1 MARTD
6 KEQDAYLASKEYAD
20 KQAALAEERRRESG
34 FYQGTSTSAK
44 GGPGAPGPRAY
55 TEEGYRE
62 AGGYRGNS
70 RTGGAG
76 PGAPAYGSPESIGL
90 PPSNPNAPKLI
101 DDPNDD
107 PNNPGPTLPI
117 EPGYVEPKYPL
128 PGVPLT
134 PVKPVPI
141 VPVKPVEPIPKK
153 PLDDPKDNPAYAALL
168 AAMSAYG
175 IEGLAGTLLKIRTD
189 YPEITSEDLL
199 SLLRF
204 DTRYNAGYLKRFA
217 GNAKLT
223 AAGKPT
229 LDEKTYFANEAAYAK
244 IFKAYGV
251 DRFANRDQYAT
262 LIGNDLAPT
271 EVSTRVGMAYD
282 RVLNA
287 DSNVSLA
294 LRKYASSLTTGDLVA
309 AMLDPVN
316 QLPELERKITSA
328 EIGGQALNQGLQLSE
343 QSRMTELV
351 NAKVDREAAMV
362 GYKNVAT
369 VLPEA
374 TKFGNIY
381 GESKFV
387 NQKTGMAEKLEYTQS
402 TGEEEYLLDNVEA
415 QKKRLYLRAKELAS
429 FDASAGNAPGAYS
442 TSYLK
447 KSSAAGLV

>member
-1 MARTD
+1 MAKLDRD
-6 KEQDAYLASKEYAD
+6 NAFFGYKAPVVPVFDEQRKIQEARAAQLAA
-20 KQAALAEERRRESG
+20 
-34 FYQGTSTSAK
+34 
-44 GGPGAPGPRAY
+44 
-55 TEEGYRE
+55 
-62 AGGYRGNS
+62 
-70 RTGGAG
+70 
-76 PGAPAYGSPESIGL
+76 SPESLAAAAASRASWAADADPYTTALVGNTGKTQAQLDVAQGATDTATMITDLYGPIGIT
-90 PPSNPNAPKLI
+90 SKV
-101 DDPNDD
+101 DPNTGKVITKSPTGAILGSPTQTPIGT
-107 PNNPGPTLPI
+107 PN
-117 EPGYVEPKYPL
+117 
-128 PGVPLT
+128 
-134 PVKPVPI
+134 PVV
-141 VPVKPVEPIPKK
+141 VPKK
-153 PLDDPKDNPAYAALL
+153 VDEIKENPAYAALL

-175 IEGLAGTLLKIRTD
+175 IEGLAATLLKIRTD
-189 YPEITSEDLL
+189 YPDITSDDLL

-262 LIGNDLAPT
+262 LIGNELAPT

-328 EIGGQALNQGLQLSE
+328 EIGGQALNQGLQLSD
-343 QSRMTELV
+343 QSRITELV

-362 GYKNVAT
+362 GYKNIAT

-381 GESKFV
+381 SE
-387 NQKTGMAEKLEYTQS
+387 TGVKYDQS
-402 TGEEEYLLDNVEA
+402 TGEEEYLLDNVAA
-415 QKKRLYLRAKELAS
+415 QKKRLLLRGKELAS
-429 FDASAGNAPGAYS
+429 FEASAGNAPGAYS
-442 TSYLK
+442 TGYLK
-447 KSSAAGLV
+447 RSSTAGQI

>member
-1 MARTD
+1 MAKLDRD
-6 KEQDAYLASKEYAD
+6 NAFFGYKVPPAAPVFDEQRKIQEARAAQLAS
-20 KQAALAEERRRESG
+20 
-34 FYQGTSTSAK
+34 
-44 GGPGAPGPRAY
+44 
-55 TEEGYRE
+55 
-62 AGGYRGNS
+62 
-70 RTGGAG
+70 
-76 PGAPAYGSPESIGL
+76 SPESLAAADESRASRAADADPYYTVRVGNTGKTQAQLDAAQGATDTAAMINEL
-90 PPSNPNAPKLI
+90 YPQFKSTVDPK
-101 DDPNDD
+101 
-107 PNNPGPTLPI
+107 T
-117 EPGYVEPKYPL
+117 GYVSTVNRATGSPL
-128 PGVPLT
+128 LT
-134 PVKPVPI
+134 AKATADAKI
-141 VPVKPVEPIPKK
+141 IADKK
-153 PLDDPKDNPAYAALL
+153 IADEIKANPAYAALL

-175 IEGLAGTLLKIRTD
+175 IEGLAATLLKIRTD
-189 YPEITSEDLL
+189 YPDITSEDLL

-217 GNAKLT
+217 GNAKLA

-229 LDEKTYFANEAAYAK
+229 LDEKTYFANESAYAK

-262 LIGNDLAPT
+262 LIGNELAPT

-287 DSNVSLA
+287 NSNVSLA

-328 EIGGQALNQGLQLSE
+328 EIGGQALNQGLQLSD
-343 QSRMTELV
+343 QARITELV

-381 GESKFV
+381 SE
-387 NQKTGMAEKLEYTQS
+387 TGVKYDQS
-402 TGEEEYLLDNVEA
+402 TGEEEYLLDNVAA
-415 QKKRLYLRAKELAS
+415 QKKRLLLKGKELAS
-429 FDASAGNAPGAYS
+429 FEGSAGNAPGAYG
-442 TSYLK
+442 TTYLK
-447 KSSAAGLV
+447 KSSAAGLI

>member
-1 MARTD
+1 MASADALNDARLAAAAKKAARILD
-6 KEQDAYLASKEYAD
+6 EQTKKDEAEKARFAYLKAQERD
-20 KQAALAEERRRESG
+20 KRLAEEAAEIAADPELTYAFG
-34 FYQGTSTSAK
+34 KVGDTGKTQAQLDAAK
-44 GGPGAPGPRAY
+44 GATDTATMINELYPQFKSTVDPKTGYVSTVNRA
-55 TEEGYRE
+55 T
-62 AGGYRGNS
+62 
-70 RTGGAG
+70 
-76 PGAPAYGSPESIGL
+76 GSPIVTSEV
-90 PPSNPNAPKLI
+90 AA
-101 DDPNDD
+101 
-107 PNNPGPTLPI
+107 NNKI
-117 EPGYVEPKYPL
+117 
-128 PGVPLT
+128 
-134 PVKPVPI
+134 I
-141 VPVKPVEPIPKK
+141 ADKK
-153 PLDDPKDNPAYAALL
+153 IADEIKANPAYAALL

-175 IEGLAGTLLKIRTD
+175 IEGLAATLLKIRTD
-189 YPEITSEDLL
+189 YPDISSEDLL

-217 GNAKLT
+217 GNAKLA

-262 LIGNDLAPT
+262 LIGNELAPT

-328 EIGGQALNQGLQLSE
+328 EIGGQALNQGLQLSD
-343 QSRMTELV
+343 QARMTELV

-381 GESKFV
+381 SE
-387 NQKTGMAEKLEYTQS
+387 TGVKYDQS
-402 TGEEEYLLDNVEA
+402 TGEEEYLLDNVAA
-415 QKKRLYLRAKELAS
+415 QKKRLLLKGKELAS
-429 FDASAGNAPGAYS
+429 FEGSAGNAPGAYS
-442 TSYLK
+442 TGYLK
-447 KSSAAGLV
+447 RSSTAGLI

>member
-1 MARTD
+1 MASADALNDARLAAAAKKAARILD
-6 KEQDAYLASKEYAD
+6 EQTKKDEAEKARFAYLKAQERD
-20 KQAALAEERRRESG
+20 KRLAEEAAEIAADPELTYAFG
-34 FYQGTSTSAK
+34 KVGNTGKTQGQLDTAK
-44 GGPGAPGPRAY
+44 GATDTATMINELYPQFKS
-55 TEEGYRE
+55 TVD
-62 AGGYRGNS
+62 
-70 RTGGAG
+70 
-76 PGAPAYGSPESIGL
+76 
-90 PPSNPNAPKLI
+90 PK
-101 DDPNDD
+101 
-107 PNNPGPTLPI
+107 T
-117 EPGYVEPKYPL
+117 GYVATVNRAT
-128 PGVPLT
+128 GT
-134 PVKPVPI
+134 PI
-141 VPVKPVEPIPKK
+141 VSSAVAASNKIIEDKK
-153 PLDDPKDNPAYAALL
+153 IADEIKANPAYAALL

-175 IEGLAGTLLKIRTD
+175 IEGLAATLLKIRTD
-189 YPEITSEDLL
+189 YPDISSEDLL

-223 AAGKPT
+223 AAGKAT

-262 LIGNDLAPT
+262 LIGNELAPT

-328 EIGGQALNQGLQLSE
+328 EIGGQALNQGLQLSD
-343 QSRMTELV
+343 QARITELV

-362 GYKNVAT
+362 GYKNIAT

-381 GESKFV
+381 GE
-387 NQKTGMAEKLEYTQS
+387 TGVKYDQS
-402 TGEEEYLLDNVEA
+402 TGEEEYLLDNVAA
-415 QKKRLYLRAKELAS
+415 QKKRLLLKGKELAS
-429 FDASAGNAPGAYS
+429 FDGSAGNAPGAYS
-442 TSYLK
+442 TGYLK
-447 KSSAAGLV
+447 RSSTAGLI

>member
-1 MARTD
+1 MPSADTLNEAKLAAKAKANPVRIVDEQTKKAGAADARAANLKALERD
-6 KEQDAYLASKEYAD
+6 KR
-20 KQAALAEERRRESG
+20 LAEEAAEIAANPELTYAIAKVGGTGKTRAQLDAAANATKTAEQINELYPQFESKVDPKTG
-34 FYQGTSTSAK
+34 YVVTKDRIT
-44 GGPGAPGPRAY
+44 GAIIL
-55 TEEGYRE
+55 TKENED
-62 AGGYRGNS
+62 
-70 RTGGAG
+70 
-76 PGAPAYGSPESIGL
+76 
-90 PPSNPNAPKLI
+90 KKKKI
-101 DDPNDD
+101 DD
-107 PNNPGPTLPI
+107 
-117 EPGYVEPKYPL
+117 
-128 PGVPLT
+128 
-134 PVKPVPI
+134 
-141 VPVKPVEPIPKK
+141 KK
-153 PLDDPKDNPAYAALL
+153 IADAIKANPAYAALL
-168 AAMSAYG
+168 AAMAAYG
-175 IEGLAGTLLKIRTD
+175 IEGLAETLLKIRTD
-189 YPEITSEDLL
+189 YPDITSEDLL

-204 DTRYNAGYLKRFA
+204 DARYNAGYLKRFA
-217 GNAKLT
+217 GNAKLM

-343 QSRMTELV
+343 QSRMTELI

>member
-1 MARTD
+1 MASADALNDARLAAAAKKAARILD
-6 KEQDAYLASKEYAD
+6 EQTKKDEAEKARFAYLKAQERD
-20 KQAALAEERRRESG
+20 KRLAEEAAEIAADPELTYAFGKVGDTGKTRA
-34 FYQGTSTSAK
+34 QLDAAK
-44 GGPGAPGPRAY
+44 GATDTATMINELYPQFKS
-55 TEEGYRE
+55 TVD
-62 AGGYRGNS
+62 
-70 RTGGAG
+70 
-76 PGAPAYGSPESIGL
+76 
-90 PPSNPNAPKLI
+90 PK
-101 DDPNDD
+101 
-107 PNNPGPTLPI
+107 T
-117 EPGYVEPKYPL
+117 GYVSTVNRAT
-128 PGVPLT
+128 GT
-134 PVKPVPI
+134 PI
-141 VPVKPVEPIPKK
+141 VSSAVAASNKIIEDKK
-153 PLDDPKDNPAYAALL
+153 IADEIKANPAYAALL

-175 IEGLAGTLLKIRTD
+175 IEGLAATLLKIRTD
-189 YPEITSEDLL
+189 YPDISSEDLL

-217 GNAKLT
+217 GNAKLA

-229 LDEKTYFANEAAYAK
+229 LDEKTYFANESAYAK

-262 LIGNDLAPT
+262 LIGNELAPT

-328 EIGGQALNQGLQLSE
+328 EIGGQALNQGLQLSD
-343 QSRMTELV
+343 QARITELV

-362 GYKNVAT
+362 GYKNIAT

-381 GESKFV
+381 GE
-387 NQKTGMAEKLEYTQS
+387 TGVKYDQS
-402 TGEEEYLLDNVEA
+402 TGEEEYLLDNVAA
-415 QKKRLYLRAKELAS
+415 QKKRLLLKGKELAS
-429 FDASAGNAPGAYS
+429 FEGSAGNAPGAYS

-447 KSSAAGLV
+447 KSSAAGLI

>member
-1 MARTD
+1 MAKLDRD
-6 KEQDAYLASKEYAD
+6 NAFYNYQAPPAAPVFDEQRKIQEARAAQLAS
-20 KQAALAEERRRESG
+20 
-34 FYQGTSTSAK
+34 
-44 GGPGAPGPRAY
+44 
-55 TEEGYRE
+55 
-62 AGGYRGNS
+62 
-70 RTGGAG
+70 
-76 PGAPAYGSPESIGL
+76 SPESLAAADASRASRAADADPYTTALVGNTGKTQAQLDAAEGATNTAKMINDLYGPIGIT
-90 PPSNPNAPKLI
+90 STVDPKTGKVITKSPTGKILG
-101 DDPNDD
+101 DPNQTPIGG
-107 PNNPGPTLPI
+107 PN
-117 EPGYVEPKYPL
+117 
-128 PGVPLT
+128 
-134 PVKPVPI
+134 PI
-141 VPVKPVEPIPKK
+141 VPVVPKIV
-153 PLDDPKDNPAYAALL
+153 DDIKNNPAYAALL

-175 IEGLAGTLLKIRTD
+175 IEGLAATLLKIRTD
-189 YPEITSEDLL
+189 YPDITSEDLL

-217 GNAKLT
+217 GNAKLA

-262 LIGNDLAPT
+262 LIGNELAPT

-328 EIGGQALNQGLQLSE
+328 EIGGQALNQGLQLSD
-343 QSRMTELV
+343 QARITELV

-362 GYKNVAT
+362 GYKNIAT

-381 GESKFV
+381 SE
-387 NQKTGMAEKLEYTQS
+387 TGVKYDQS
-402 TGEEEYLLDNVEA
+402 TGEEEYLLNNVAAE
-415 QKKRLYLRAKELAS
+415 KKRLLLKGKELAS
-429 FDASAGNAPGAYS
+429 FDASAGNAPGAYG
-442 TSYLK
+442 TGYLK
-447 KSSAAGLV
+447 RSSAAGLI

>member
-1 MARTD
+1 MAKLDRD
-6 KEQDAYLASKEYAD
+6 NAFFGYKAPVVPVFDEQRKIQEARAAQLAA
-20 KQAALAEERRRESG
+20 
-34 FYQGTSTSAK
+34 
-44 GGPGAPGPRAY
+44 
-55 TEEGYRE
+55 
-62 AGGYRGNS
+62 
-70 RTGGAG
+70 
-76 PGAPAYGSPESIGL
+76 SPESLAAAAASKASWAADADPYTTVLVGNTGKTQAQLDVAEGATNTAKMINDLYGPIGIT
-90 PPSNPNAPKLI
+90 STVDPKTGKVITKSPTGAILG
-101 DDPNDD
+101 DPNQ
-107 PNNPGPTLPI
+107 TPI
-117 EPGYVEPKYPL
+117 K
-128 PGVPLT
+128 GVN
-134 PVKPVPI
+134 PI
-141 VPVKPVEPIPKK
+141 VPVVPSVV
-153 PLDDPKDNPAYAALL
+153 DDIKNNPAYAALL

-175 IEGLAGTLLKIRTD
+175 IEGLAATLLKIRTD
-189 YPEITSEDLL
+189 YPDITSDDLL

-262 LIGNDLAPT
+262 LIGNELAPT

-328 EIGGQALNQGLQLSE
+328 EIGGQALNQGLQLSD
-343 QSRMTELV
+343 QSRITELV

-362 GYKNVAT
+362 GYKNIAT

-381 GESKFV
+381 SE
-387 NQKTGMAEKLEYTQS
+387 TGVKYDQS
-402 TGEEEYLLDNVEA
+402 TGEEEYLLDNVAA
-415 QKKRLYLRAKELAS
+415 QKKRLLLRGKELAS
-429 FDASAGNAPGAYS
+429 FEASAGNAPGAYS
-442 TSYLK
+442 TGYLK
-447 KSSAAGLV
+447 RSSTAGQI

>member
-1 MARTD
+1 MASADALNEARLAAAAKANPVRIVDEQTK
-6 KEQDAYLASKEYAD
+6 KEEAEKARFAYLKAQERD
-20 KQAALAEERRRESG
+20 KRLAEEAAEIAADPELTYAFG
-34 FYQGTSTSAK
+34 KVGDTGKTQAQLDAAK
-44 GGPGAPGPRAY
+44 GATDTATMINELYPQFKS
-55 TEEGYRE
+55 TVD
-62 AGGYRGNS
+62 
-70 RTGGAG
+70 
-76 PGAPAYGSPESIGL
+76 
-90 PPSNPNAPKLI
+90 PK
-101 DDPNDD
+101 
-107 PNNPGPTLPI
+107 T
-117 EPGYVEPKYPL
+117 GYVSTVNRAT
-128 PGVPLT
+128 GT
-134 PVKPVPI
+134 PI
-141 VPVKPVEPIPKK
+141 VSSAVAASNKIIEDKK
-153 PLDDPKDNPAYAALL
+153 IADEIKANPAYAALL

-175 IEGLAGTLLKIRTD
+175 IEGLAATLLKIRTD
-189 YPEITSEDLL
+189 YPDISSEDLL

-217 GNAKLT
+217 GNAKLA

-229 LDEKTYFANEAAYAK
+229 LDEKTYFANESAYAK

-262 LIGNDLAPT
+262 LIGNELAPT

-328 EIGGQALNQGLQLSE
+328 EIGGQALNQGLQLSD
-343 QSRMTELV
+343 QARITELV

-362 GYKNVAT
+362 GYKNIAT

-381 GESKFV
+381 GE
-387 NQKTGMAEKLEYTQS
+387 TGVKYDQS
-402 TGEEEYLLDNVEA
+402 TGEEEYLLDNVAA
-415 QKKRLYLRAKELAS
+415 QKKRLLLKGKELAS
-429 FDASAGNAPGAYS
+429 FEGSAGNAPGAYS

-447 KSSAAGLV
+447 KSSAAGLI

>member
-1 MARTD
+1 MAKLDRD
-6 KEQDAYLASKEYAD
+6 NAFFGYKAPVVPVFDEQRKIQEARAAQLAS
-20 KQAALAEERRRESG
+20 
-34 FYQGTSTSAK
+34 
-44 GGPGAPGPRAY
+44 
-55 TEEGYRE
+55 
-62 AGGYRGNS
+62 
-70 RTGGAG
+70 
-76 PGAPAYGSPESIGL
+76 SPESLAAADASRASRAADADPYTTVRVGNTGKTQAQLDAAKGATDTATMINEL
-90 PPSNPNAPKLI
+90 YPQFKSTVDPK
-101 DDPNDD
+101 
-107 PNNPGPTLPI
+107 T
-117 EPGYVEPKYPL
+117 GYVATVNRAT
-128 PGVPLT
+128 GT
-134 PVKPVPI
+134 PI
-141 VPVKPVEPIPKK
+141 VSSAVAASNKIIEDKK
-153 PLDDPKDNPAYAALL
+153 IADEIKANPAYAALL

-175 IEGLAGTLLKIRTD
+175 IEGLAATLLKIRTD
-189 YPEITSEDLL
+189 YPDISSEDLL

-217 GNAKLT
+217 GNAKLA

-229 LDEKTYFANEAAYAK
+229 LDEKTYFANESAYAK

-262 LIGNDLAPT
+262 LIGNELAPT

-328 EIGGQALNQGLQLSE
+328 EIGGQALNQGLQLSD
-343 QSRMTELV
+343 QARMTELV

-381 GESKFV
+381 SE
-387 NQKTGMAEKLEYTQS
+387 TGVKYDQS
-402 TGEEEYLLDNVEA
+402 TGEEEYLLDNVAA
-415 QKKRLYLRAKELAS
+415 QKKRLLLKGKELAS
-429 FDASAGNAPGAYS
+429 FEGSAGNAPGAYS
-442 TSYLK
+442 TGYLK
-447 KSSAAGLV
+447 RSSTAGLI

>member
-1 MARTD
+1 MAKLDRD
-6 KEQDAYLASKEYAD
+6 NAFFGYKAPVVPVFDEQRKIQEARAAQLAA
-20 KQAALAEERRRESG
+20 
-34 FYQGTSTSAK
+34 
-44 GGPGAPGPRAY
+44 
-55 TEEGYRE
+55 
-62 AGGYRGNS
+62 
-70 RTGGAG
+70 
-76 PGAPAYGSPESIGL
+76 SPESLAAADASRASWAADADPYTTALVGNTGKTQAQLDAAEGATNTAKMINDLYGPIGIT
-90 PPSNPNAPKLI
+90 STVDPKTGKVITKSPTGAILG
-101 DDPNDD
+101 DPNQ
-107 PNNPGPTLPI
+107 TPI
-117 EPGYVEPKYPL
+117 K
-128 PGVPLT
+128 GVN
-134 PVKPVPI
+134 PI
-141 VPVKPVEPIPKK
+141 VPVVPVVPSVVDNIKN
-153 PLDDPKDNPAYAALL
+153 NPAYAALL

-175 IEGLAGTLLKIRTD
+175 IEGLAATLLKIRTD
-189 YPEITSEDLL
+189 YPDITSDDLL

-262 LIGNDLAPT
+262 LIGNELAPT

-328 EIGGQALNQGLQLSE
+328 EIGGQALNQGLQLSD
-343 QSRMTELV
+343 QSRITELV

-362 GYKNVAT
+362 GYKNIAT

-381 GESKFV
+381 SE
-387 NQKTGMAEKLEYTQS
+387 TGLKYDQS
-402 TGEEEYLLDNVEA
+402 TGEEEYLLDNVAA
-415 QKKRLYLRAKELAS
+415 QKKRLLLRGKELAS
-429 FDASAGNAPGAYS
+429 FEASAGNAPGAYS
-442 TSYLK
+442 TGYLK
-447 KSSAAGLV
+447 RSSTAGQI